1 MSLYTKRERMKKINM
16 SRYCDK
22 FNTNDN
28 RLRVKKPEDIDYQIN
43 LCFDNQGMCL
53 KGIIQKI

>member
-1 MSLYTKRERMKKINM
+1 MKKINM

-43 LCFDNQGMCL
+43 HCFDNQGMCL
-53 KGIIQKI
+53 KGII